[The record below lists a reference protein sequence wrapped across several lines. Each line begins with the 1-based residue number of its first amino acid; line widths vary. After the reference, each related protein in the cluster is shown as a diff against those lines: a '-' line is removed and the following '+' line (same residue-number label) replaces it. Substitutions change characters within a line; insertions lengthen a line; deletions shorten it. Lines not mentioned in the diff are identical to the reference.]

1 MTKRRY
7 SAFTLIELLVVIA
20 IIAILIALLLPA
32 VQQARE
38 AARRTQCRNNLKQ
51 IGLALHNYHDNFN
64 LLPPLSIGDGGAAGN
79 ASPPVIPAWA
89 WSTMILPYIDQAPL
103 FNTLNPGP
111 NTLQQVFN
119 SAALRPLLQTKLA
132 AFVCPSDVGA
142 DPNPDRPFATVPGF
156 AFPPGFFIGKSNY
169 PAMSGSQDG
178 NASTGDRG
186 TGVFPGA
193 DNGLQPPAN
202 NFRDVTD
209 GLSNTIF
216 VGERAN
222 AVFPALPTG
231 KKAFAAVW
239 AGMSNGTGTD
249 ADIARFPA
257 IRGMGDYRLTDGK
270 SLTGLDAEQDEAF
283 LSTHTGGVHFLM
295 GDGAVRFISVNID
308 WQPINVANPPGPGTY
323 NKLCD
328 KADGGVIGD
337 Y

>member
-1 MTKRRY
+1 MARRRL
-7 SAFTLIELLVVIA
+7 SGFTLIELLVVIA
-20 IIAILIALLLPA
+20 IIAVLIALLLPA

-51 IGLALHNYHDNFN
+51 LGLALHNYHDNFN
-64 LLPPLSIGDGGAAGN
+64 LLPPLSIGDGGTAGT
-79 ASPPVIPAWA
+79 ASPPVVPAWA

-103 FNTLNPGP
+103 YNTLNPGP

-119 SAALRPLLQTKLA
+119 SATLRPLLQTNLA
-132 AFVCPSDVGA
+132 AFMCPSDIGA
-142 DPNPDRPFATVPGF
+142 SPNPDRPFVTVPGVN
-156 AFPPGFFIGKSNY
+156 PFFMAKSNY

-178 NASTGDRG
+178 NT
-186 TGVFPGA
+186 TGVFPSTGA
-193 DNGLQPPAN
+193 TSPAFCRAT

-231 KKAFAAVW
+231 SKAFAAVW
-239 AGMSNGTGTD
+239 GGMATGPSTSP
-249 ADIARFPA
+249 DIPRWAA

-270 SLTGLDAEQDEAF
+270 DLTGLDNHQWEAF
-283 LSTHTGGVHFLM
+283 LSLHTGGVHFLM
-295 GDGAVRFISVNID
+295 GDGAVKFISTNID
-308 WQPINVANPPGPGTY
+308 WKPLVTPPTEATYGTY
-323 NKLCD
+323 NRLSD
-328 KADGGVIGD
+328 KADGYVVGD